1 MLGDCKEITLK
12 CDMYHIKLGGKNIK
26 IRDRKHYER

>member
-1 MLGDCKEITLK
+1 MIVDHKEMTLE
-12 CDMYHIKLGGKNIK
+12 CDMYHIKLDCKNIK